1 MKYLIQMLAIAF
13 LTFHS
18 STLKANN
25 ANANYVYTI
34 SIGAYVDAELSDFN
48 DLRPIGYIYA
58 KRFEDNLIQ
67 VYIGG
72 YDSWSESNR
81 VLPTVKERG
90 YPDAFVTRR
99 SLEEGQEVKT
109 IQVGKLTVG
118 EAIDWKNYLKAGD
131 VYIAQVH
138 NELFIMSGQFTS
150 TLDVNARLA
159 ELKKYGFT
167 DAAVTTINNAH
178 LVKATSFETEGATA
192 DEVIIYVDVETPKGA
207 PEPEVVANS
216 YDILFKKTKKVK
228 TVKKVKPPVP
238 SVESPKGK
246 ATIPTDVPMS
256 YDVIVTP
263 PVRVVPMPKIRG
275 KVKRTSAIEL
285 QKVLKAEKVYDAGLD
300 GYYGKGTKAGYEKI
314 KKENRQLKKYLLLSQ
329 LMDDNNTTTNSD
341 FLAWEETKLLITI
354 AKDLDPFYEV
364 KKDDLAIDAK
374 ARSAFYLNPK
384 ALTKEEK
391 NDISVWN
398 KSFWTSLNEWGNSD
412 PIHDQRCVALK
423 VAYFQSQVRIEDYF
437 MDKGFKYKDAKPM
450 AMAVLK
456 TIIGSHFADY
466 MKG

>member
-1 MKYLIQMLAIAF
+1 MLAIAY

-18 STLKANN
+18 SSLKANN
-25 ANANYVYTI
+25 ATANYVYTI

-48 DLRPIGYIYA
+48 DLRPIGHIYA
-58 KRFEDNLIQ
+58 KRFEDNLVQ

-72 YDSWSESNR
+72 YDSWAGANR
-81 VLPTVKERG
+81 ILPTVKDRG

-109 IQVGKLTVG
+109 IQVGKLMAG
-118 EAIDWKNYLKAGD
+118 EAIDWKNYLKAGN
-131 VYIAQVH
+131 VYIAQIN
-138 NELFIMSGQFTS
+138 NELFIFSGQYTS
-150 TLDVNARLA
+150 TLDVKARLE
-159 ELKKYGFT
+159 ELNKYGFSN
-167 DAAVTTINNAH
+167 AAVTTINNAH
-178 LVKATSFETEGATA
+178 LVKATSFETEGAKA
-192 DEVIIYVDVETPKGA
+192 DEIIVYVDVETSKGA
-207 PEPEVVANS
+207 PEPEAVPNA
-216 YDILFKKTKKVK
+216 YDVLFKKTKKVK
-228 TVKKVKPPVP
+228 KVRKVNPPAPVNR
-238 SVESPKGK
+238 PKGK
-246 ATIPTDVPMS
+246 TTIPADVPMS
-256 YDVIVTP
+256 YEAVVSP

-285 QKVLKAEKVYDAGLD
+285 QKVLKAEKVYNSGLD

-314 KKENRQLKKYLLLSQ
+314 KKENRQIKKYLLLSQ
-329 LMDDNNTTTNSD
+329 LMENNSAITND
-341 FLAWEETKLLITI
+341 HFMDWEETKLLKTI

-364 KKDDLAIDAK
+364 KVDDLTMDAK
-374 ARSAFYLNPK
+374 ERTAFYLNPK
-384 ALTKEEK
+384 ALTKAEK

-437 MDKGFKYKDAKPM
+437 MDKGFTYKDAKPM

-456 TIIGSHFADY
+456 TLIGSHFADY